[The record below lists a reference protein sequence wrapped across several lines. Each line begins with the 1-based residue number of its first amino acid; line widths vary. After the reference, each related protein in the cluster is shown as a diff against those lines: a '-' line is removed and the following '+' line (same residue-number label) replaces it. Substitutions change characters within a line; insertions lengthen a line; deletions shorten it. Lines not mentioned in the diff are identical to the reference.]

1 MASKRVTILSPA
13 GERKLVN
20 IPSGITFEQFKA
32 IASEKLKITA
42 HGVFTAS
49 GVEVD
54 DIDAL
59 RDDDVLTITEKP
71 KGDKN
76 KKVAAG
82 PQQIKIAVIGPGGVG
97 KSAITLQY
105 VQGRFVVEY
114 DPTIE
119 DAYRKRVVID
129 AETCSLDILDTAG
142 QEDYIALRGQ
152 WMQERQGF
160 VLVYSV
166 TERRTFEDLRS
177 FYNQLLQ
184 IHDNKCPPL
193 VMLANKS
200 DAPEDQKKVTKTEGQ
215 DLAKTFDNAIF
226 LETSAKT
233 GFNIDLAFTKL
244 VREVRKRQGTVTKRA
259 GCVIL

>member
-1 MASKRVTILSPA
+1 
-13 GERKLVN
+13 
-20 IPSGITFEQFKA
+20 
-32 IASEKLKITA
+32 
-42 HGVFTAS
+42 
-49 GVEVD
+49 
-54 DIDAL
+54 
-59 RDDDVLTITEKP
+59 
-71 KGDKN
+71 
-76 KKVAAG
+76 
-82 PQQIKIAVIGPGGVG
+82 
-97 KSAITLQY
+97 
-105 VQGRFVVEY
+105 
-114 DPTIE
+114 
-119 DAYRKRVVID
+119 
-129 AETCSLDILDTAG
+129 
-142 QEDYIALRGQ
+142 
-152 WMQERQGF
+152 MQERQGF